1 MVPVKNIKLSTFM
14 RRLDLWSRR
23 VLARLA
29 WNLHVLELEA
39 QRGAWEQ
46 GVVGEHTHVEWDR
59 GAWKVKAR
67 FKFLQPSRSY
77 K

>member
-14 RRLDLWSRR
+14 RRLDWWSRR

-29 WNLHVLELEA
+29 WNLHVLDLEA
-39 QRGAWEQ
+39 QRGAWGQ
-46 GVVGEHTHVEWDR
+46 VVVREHAHVEWDR

-67 FKFLQPSRSY
+67 F
-77 K
+77 